1 MRTCEALLKGVDL
14 WPYPKLSQLHPT
26 SPSHMA
32 AETLYPVG
40 RVAVRLPAVQ
50 MGVPHASRWHPSC
63 KLDATQVD
71 GIPHASRWHPSC
83 KQMGIPHASRWH
95 PSCKLD
101 ATQADGIPHA
111 SLMQLKQM
119 GIPHASLQE
128 HPASCFLQN
137 GERYLLLLPRITL
150 S

>member
-1 MRTCEALLKGVDL
+1 
-14 WPYPKLSQLHPT
+14 
-26 SPSHMA
+26 MA

-50 MGVPHASRWHPSC
+50 MGV
-63 KLDATQVD
+63 
-71 GIPHASRWHPSC
+71 
-83 KQMGIPHASRWH
+83 PHASRWH

-128 HPASCFLQN
+128 HQASCFLQN